1 MTKTLLLK
9 IFALVVLITFLVDF
23 QTVQAPHTEDGRYFP
38 LVSPI
43 KITSPSNSTYSS
55 GLLMLNITFKLMLN
69 IDRTNIIML
78 YSIDGKENTT
88 IPVSATFVP
97 LIATR
102 TYENGTKENV
112 TSFFS
117 YYIIAGNVGLPE
129 FPKGLHNI
137 SVYGKYERGG
147 GSSFD
152 VLDDCTVYFTINDGN
167 APVISSLSVEN
178 KTYSQDNL
186 SLNFTVDQP
195 ISWMGYCLDEQVNV
209 TTTGNFALSELASG
223 SHTLTIYAN
232 DTVGNMGTSET
243 ISFSVRDSFP
253 TTIVLASIVTI
264 SVVTIGLFVYFKK
277 FRGRS

>member
-1 MTKTLLLK
+1 MNKALALK
-9 IFALVVLITFLVDF
+9 VFALCALTTLFVGFHP
-23 QTVQAPHTEDGRYFP
+23 VQAPHTEDGRYFP
-38 LVSPI
+38 LASPI

-69 IDRTNIIML
+69 VDRTNITML

-102 TYENGTKENV
+102 TYENGTTENG

-117 YYIIAGNVGLPE
+117 YYIIAGTVGLPE
-129 FPKGLHNI
+129 FPKGLHNL

-195 ISWMGYCLDEQVNV
+195 ISWMGYCLDEKVNV
-209 TTTGNFALSELASG
+209 TTTGKFALSELASG

-243 ISFSVRDSFP
+243 ISFSIAEPFP
-253 TTIVLASIVTI
+253 KAIAVASIAI
-264 SVVTIGLFVYFKK
+264 IAAIIIGILPYFKK
-277 FRGRS
+277 FQKE